1 MRLSTAPKLLAAG
14 LVVYVILDILLTPA
28 GQLETRPVAQV
39 TGLGIVTLAL
49 LFIGLIAGIV
59 ALVLLFR
66 ASPRAPLLAI
76 IAAGLYFPAAL
87 ADQTGHFSSLRPPS
101 AIAASEL
108 VQAVVAI
115 LAIAFGISVLR
126 SGSTRSPT
134 P

>member
-66 ASPRAPLLAI
+66 ASPRSPLLAI

-87 ADQTGHFSSLRPPS
+87 ADQTGHFSSLRPPN
-101 AIAASEL
+101 AIAAIEL

-115 LAIAFGISVLR
+115 LVIAFGISVLR
-126 SGSTRSPT
+126 SGSTRSST